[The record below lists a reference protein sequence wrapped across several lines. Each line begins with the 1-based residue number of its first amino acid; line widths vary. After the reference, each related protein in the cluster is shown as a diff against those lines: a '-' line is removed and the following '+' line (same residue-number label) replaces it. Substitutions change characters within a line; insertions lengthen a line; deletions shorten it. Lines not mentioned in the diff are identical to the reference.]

1 MRPHESCYY
10 LRILRFIKKFMKKD
24 VIKKAEKQEK
34 ELFLKCDCGCGQ
46 QLLIIKVG
54 DYRCE
59 INTRIGKSSRSLTR
73 SL

>member
-1 MRPHESCYY
+1 
-10 LRILRFIKKFMKKD
+10 MKKD